1 MALSRPP
8 TPRPCHANTSS
19 YVQQRWLAYSQNERH
34 RRHSCRHIPIFS
46 SGTRH
51 PAGGGEF
58 LRFHFK
64 HRFLNFLAF
73 FYKIF
78 SYPQSFLMTFFA
90 YLHFTCYVGSF
101 SILGAC
107 TVAIRLKGGGEISI
121 FPSFPQLYLRWRGGK
136 TLQSNS
142 MGKPRPAS
150 YLPVCVSLPVS
161 MSVSVYGSACL
172 CMPVSMS
179 ASVCSNTLCRWCGL
193 STV

>member
-64 HRFLNFLAF
+64 HRFL
-73 FYKIF
+73 IF
-78 SYPQSFLMTFFA
+78 
-90 YLHFTCYVGSF
+90 F
-101 SILGAC
+101 SIFLQNIFLSTKFLDDLFCLFTLYMLCRVFLNFGAC
-107 TVAIRLKGGGEISI
+107 TVAIRLKGGEISI

-142 MGKPRPAS
+142 MAKPRPAS

-179 ASVCSNTLCRWCGL
+179 ASVCSNTLCRWRGL